1 MFGQIAGALIGGV
14 MGNSAAK
21 SDQRNQRYMNEM
33 NNRGYTDARPY
44 ITGAY
49 EGGQKALD
57 DALAKGYYG
66 GPTYAGFNDQ
76 MKTGLDNRFN
86 LGSGGFNNANNFM
99 NIGANYA
106 GNTADLYNRASRDN
120 LSGAMDYA
128 TANSQPLIDAA
139 MRGANRNLN
148 EVQLPGMNM
157 GASGSG
163 NTNSSRAGIAEAVLR
178 RGNAELEADTT
189 ARVNRGLMDDYMTQA
204 DNQFRN
210 MSSANTSLGNL
221 FGTGFNLGNTSTG
234 MQTEVGG
241 AYQGDEQARMDDDR
255 ARFEGERDF
264 AMNQY
269 GNFMSNILGR
279 APMSPS
285 GYSPNMSN
293 PMMGGMQG
301 AMAGFGFGGKHLQPM
316 VEKYSSGGSAGPQ
329 RGFGAL
335 SYYDPNGSM
344 QPYTGANL
352 L

>member
-1 MFGQIAGALIGGV
+1 MFGQIAGAVIGGV
-14 MGNSAAK
+14 MANQSAKADRK
-21 SDQRNQRYMNEM
+21 NTRYMNEM

-76 MKTGLDNRFN
+76 MRTGLDNRFN
-86 LGSGGFNNANNFM
+86 LGTGGFNNANNFM

-106 GNTADLYNRASRDN
+106 GNTADLYNRAGRDN
-120 LSGAMDYA
+120 LGGAMNYA

-148 EVQLPGMNM
+148 EVQLPGLNL

-163 NTNSSRAGIAEAVLR
+163 NTNNSRAGIAEAVLR

-189 ARVNRGLMDDYMTQA
+189 ANVNRGLMDDYMNQA
-204 DNQFRN
+204 NNQFTN

-221 FGTGFNLGNTSTG
+221 FGRGFNLGNTATG
-234 MQTEVGG
+234 MQTGVGG
-241 AYQGDEQARMDDDR
+241 AYQADEQARLNDDR

-264 AMNQY
+264 ASNQY
-269 GNFMSNILGR
+269 NNFMSGIMGR
-279 APMSPS
+279 APMNPA
-285 GYSPNMSN
+285 GYAPNMSN
-293 PMMGGMQG
+293 PTLAGMQG
-301 AMAGFGFGGKHLQPM
+301 AMAGFGFGQKHLQPM
-316 VEKYSSGGSAGPQ
+316 FNKFGNGGGGNPYSA
-329 RGFGAL
+329 
-335 SYYDPNGSM
+335 
-344 QPYTGANL
+344 YTQQDYANPL
-352 L
+352 VL